1 MKHSK
6 KLASLLLA
14 LVMALSLAVTAF
26 ADESTTY
33 SITIN
38 NSTAG
43 HTYEAYQIFTGD
55 LATNEAGNK
64 VLSNIVWGSGVSEA
78 GQTALGDAA
87 AKTETLKTEAD
98 AKAFAKAVAPYLTT
112 AAGSAN
118 TVTDGKYVISG
129 LAAGYY
135 LVKDQDGSLIGDND
149 SYTEYIIQVV
159 GNVTATPKSDV
170 PEVQKKVKDIND
182 STDTTKTDWQ
192 DSADYDIGDSIPFQ
206 LKATLADNV
215 SSYTT
220 YKVVFHDTLS
230 KGLTYNKDAKVY
242 IDGTETNG
250 FTVTATVNADGTT
263 TLTVSCDDV
272 KALGAGNSS
281 VITVEYTV
289 KLNEN
294 AVLGSAGNPNEVY
307 LEYSN
312 NPNKSENGNNE
323 TGETP
328 KDVVIVFTYKT
339 IINKVDSENAPLT
352 GAAFKLEKLIKGK
365 DGAAGTW
372 TTVKEFTVDE
382 TTTSFTFSGLD
393 DGQYKLTET
402 KTPAGYNTID
412 PIYFVIE
419 ATHDVTADAPTLKT
433 LNAYLTDAN
442 GNKRIGITF
451 AELPDSLGMHLSMS
465 VRTAVNYARLVWSS
479 MGMLVSGQ
487 VGVDQLAGPVGM
499 AEVMADTA
507 KYSMISF
514 FQLVAFISIN
524 LGVMNLLPLPALD
537 GGRLVFLIIEG
548 IRRKPVPPRYEG
560 YVHAAGLMLLLML
573 MVYVTG
579 QDVLRIFMRSN

>member
-1 MKHSK
+1 MKHIK
-6 KLASLLLA
+6 KLASLLLV
-14 LVMALSLAVTAF
+14 LVMVFALATTAF
-26 ADESTTY
+26 AEETAY

-38 NSTAG
+38 NSAKD

-55 LATNEAGNK
+55 LSGTT
-64 VLSNIVWGSGVSEA
+64 LSNIVWGSGVSEA

-87 AKTETLKTEAD
+87 AKAETLKTEAD

-118 TVTDGKYVISG
+118 TVTDGKYIISG

-135 LVKDQDGSLIGDND
+135 LVKDQDGSLTGDAD
-149 SYTEYIIQVV
+149 AYTEYIIRVV
-159 GNVTATPKSDV
+159 SDTTATPKSSV
-170 PEVQKKVKDIND
+170 PTVEKKVKDTND
-182 STDTTKTDWQ
+182 STGVTSDWQ

-206 LKATLADNV
+206 LKATLANNV

-230 KGLTYNKDAKVY
+230 KGLTYNNDAKVY
-242 IDGTETNG
+242 IGGTETNG

-281 VITVEYTV
+281 VITVEYTA

-339 IINKVDSENAPLT
+339 IINKVDSENKPLT

-365 DGAAGTW
+365 DGAADTW

-419 ATHDVTADAPTLKT
+419 ATHDETADAPTLKT

-442 GNKRIGITF
+442 GNKQTEMKDGESVNIDLGTVDLTAGSITTTVVNKSGS
-451 AELPDSLGMHLSMS
+451 ELPSTGGIGTTIFYVLGGVLVLAAVVLLVTKKRMS
-465 VRTAVNYARLVWSS
+465 
-479 MGMLVSGQ
+479 G
-487 VGVDQLAGPVGM
+487 
-499 AEVMADTA
+499 AE
-507 KYSMISF
+507 K
-514 FQLVAFISIN
+514 
-524 LGVMNLLPLPALD
+524 
-537 GGRLVFLIIEG
+537 
-548 IRRKPVPPRYEG
+548 
-560 YVHAAGLMLLLML
+560 
-573 MVYVTG
+573 
-579 QDVLRIFMRSN
+579 

>member
-1 MKHSK
+1 MKHIK
-6 KLASLLLA
+6 KLASLLLV
-14 LVMALSLAVTAF
+14 LVMVFALATTAF
-26 ADESTTY
+26 AEETAY

-38 NSTAG
+38 NSAKD

-55 LATNEAGNK
+55 LSGTT
-64 VLSNIVWGSGVSEA
+64 LSNIVWGSGVSEA

-87 AKTETLKTEAD
+87 AKAETLKTEAD

-135 LVKDQDGSLIGDND
+135 LVKDQDGSLTGDAD
-149 SYTEYIIQVV
+149 AYTEYIIKVV
-159 GNVTATPKSDV
+159 SDTTATPKSSV
-170 PEVQKKVKDIND
+170 PTVEKKVKDTND
-182 STDTTKTDWQ
+182 STGVTSDWQ

-206 LKATLADNV
+206 LKATLANNV

-230 KGLTYNKDAKVY
+230 KGLTYNNDAKVY
-242 IDGTETNG
+242 IGGTETNG

-281 VITVEYTV
+281 VITVEYTA

-294 AVLGSAGNPNEVY
+294 AVLGSAGNPNKVY

-312 NPNKSENGNNE
+312 NPNKSESGENHE
-323 TGETP
+323 TGKTP
-328 KDVVIVFTYKT
+328 EDTVIVFTYQT
-339 IINKVDSENAPLT
+339 IINKVDSENKPLT

-365 DGAAGTW
+365 DGAADTW

-433 LNAYLTDAN
+433 LNAYLTDTN
-442 GNKRIGITF
+442 GNKQTEMKDGESVNIDLGTVDLTAGSITTTVVNKSGAQLPETGGIGTTIF
-451 AELPDSLGMHLSMS
+451 YVLGSILVVAAVVLLVTKKRMS
-465 VRTAVNYARLVWSS
+465 AS
-479 MGMLVSGQ
+479 
-487 VGVDQLAGPVGM
+487 D
-499 AEVMADTA
+499 
-507 KYSMISF
+507 K
-514 FQLVAFISIN
+514 
-524 LGVMNLLPLPALD
+524 
-537 GGRLVFLIIEG
+537 
-548 IRRKPVPPRYEG
+548 
-560 YVHAAGLMLLLML
+560 
-573 MVYVTG
+573 
-579 QDVLRIFMRSN
+579 

>member
-1 MKHSK
+1 MKHIK
-6 KLASLLLA
+6 KLASLLLV
-14 LVMALSLAVTAF
+14 LVMVFALATTAF
-26 ADESTTY
+26 AEETTY

-38 NSTAG
+38 NSAKD

-55 LATNEAGNK
+55 LSGTT
-64 VLSNIVWGSGVSEA
+64 LSNIVWGSGVSEA

-87 AKTETLKTEAD
+87 AKAETLKTEAD

-135 LVKDQDGSLIGDND
+135 LVKDQDGSLTGDND

-170 PEVQKKVKDIND
+170 PKVQKKVKDIND

-206 LKATLADNV
+206 LKATLANNV

-230 KGLTYNKDAKVY
+230 KGLTYNNDAKVY
-242 IDGTETNG
+242 IGGTETNG

-281 VITVEYTV
+281 VITVEYTA

-294 AVLGSAGNPNEVY
+294 AVLGSAGNPNKVY

-312 NPNKSENGNNE
+312 NPNKSESGENHE
-323 TGETP
+323 TGKTP
-328 KDVVIVFTYKT
+328 EDTVIVFTYQT
-339 IINKVDSENAPLT
+339 IINKVDSENKPLT

-365 DGAAGTW
+365 DGAADTW

-442 GNKRIGITF
+442 GNKQTEMKDGESVNIDLGTVDLTAGSITTTVVNKSGS
-451 AELPDSLGMHLSMS
+451 ELPSTGGIGTTIFYVLGSVLLVGAAVLLITKKRMS
-465 VRTAVNYARLVWSS
+465 
-479 MGMLVSGQ
+479 
-487 VGVDQLAGPVGM
+487 
-499 AEVMADTA
+499 AE
-507 KYSMISF
+507 K
-514 FQLVAFISIN
+514 
-524 LGVMNLLPLPALD
+524 
-537 GGRLVFLIIEG
+537 
-548 IRRKPVPPRYEG
+548 
-560 YVHAAGLMLLLML
+560 
-573 MVYVTG
+573 
-579 QDVLRIFMRSN
+579 

>member
-87 AKTETLKTEAD
+87 AKAETLKTEAD

-135 LVKDQDGSLIGDND
+135 LVKDQDGSLTGDND

-230 KGLTYNKDAKVY
+230 KGLTYNNDAKVY

-281 VITVEYTV
+281 VITVEYTA

-312 NPNKSENGNNE
+312 NPNKSEEGNNE

-339 IINKVDSENAPLT
+339 IINKVDSENKPLT

-365 DGAAGTW
+365 DGAADTW

-419 ATHDVTADAPTLKT
+419 ATHDETADAPTLKT

-442 GNKRIGITF
+442 GNKQTEMKDGESVNIDLGTVDLTAGSITTTVVNKSGS
-451 AELPDSLGMHLSMS
+451 ELPSTGGIGTTIFYVLGGVLVLAAVVLLVTKKRMS
-465 VRTAVNYARLVWSS
+465 
-479 MGMLVSGQ
+479 G
-487 VGVDQLAGPVGM
+487 
-499 AEVMADTA
+499 AE
-507 KYSMISF
+507 K
-514 FQLVAFISIN
+514 
-524 LGVMNLLPLPALD
+524 
-537 GGRLVFLIIEG
+537 
-548 IRRKPVPPRYEG
+548 
-560 YVHAAGLMLLLML
+560 
-573 MVYVTG
+573 
-579 QDVLRIFMRSN
+579 

>member
-1 MKHSK
+1 MKHIK

-14 LVMALSLAVTAF
+14 LVMVLSLAVTAF
-26 ADESTTY
+26 ADEPTTY

-87 AKTETLKTEAD
+87 AKAETLKTEAD

-230 KGLTYNKDAKVY
+230 KGLTYNNDAKVY

-272 KALGAGNSS
+272 KALNAVNSS
-281 VITVEYTV
+281 AITVEYTA

-312 NPNKSENGNNE
+312 NPNKSEEGNNE

-365 DGAAGTW
+365 DGAADTW

-402 KTPAGYNTID
+402 KTPVGYNTID

-419 ATHDVTADAPTLKT
+419 ATHDETADAPTLKT

-442 GNKRIGITF
+442 GNKQTEMKDGESVNIDLGTVDLTAGSITTTVVNQSGSKLPSTGGIGTTIFYVLGGVLVLAAVVLLVTKKRMSG
-451 AELPDSLGMHLSMS
+451 AE
-465 VRTAVNYARLVWSS
+465 
-479 MGMLVSGQ
+479 
-487 VGVDQLAGPVGM
+487 
-499 AEVMADTA
+499 
-507 KYSMISF
+507 K
-514 FQLVAFISIN
+514 
-524 LGVMNLLPLPALD
+524 
-537 GGRLVFLIIEG
+537 
-548 IRRKPVPPRYEG
+548 
-560 YVHAAGLMLLLML
+560 
-573 MVYVTG
+573 
-579 QDVLRIFMRSN
+579 

>member
-1 MKHSK
+1 MKHIK

-14 LVMALSLAVTAF
+14 LVMVFALATTAF
-26 ADESTTY
+26 ADETTTY

-38 NSTAG
+38 NSAEG

-55 LATNEAGNK
+55 LVEKDGTK
-64 VLSNIVWGSGVSEA
+64 ILSNIVWGSGISEA
-78 GQTALGDAA
+78 GQTALQNKYDTAETKSAAGVAAALTNDNAVQFAKDAA
-87 AKTETLKTEAD
+87 G
-98 AKAFAKAVAPYLTT
+98 YLTT
-112 AAGSAN
+112 TKVDSTYSETN
-118 TVTDGKYVISG
+118 KNYTISG

-135 LVKDQDGSLIGDND
+135 LVKDKDGSLTGDSD

-206 LKATLADNV
+206 LKATLANNV

-230 KGLTYNKDAKVY
+230 KGLTYNNDAKVY

-263 TLTVSCDDV
+263 LTVSCDDV
-272 KALGAGNSS
+272 KALDAGNSS
-281 VITVEYTV
+281 VITVEYTA

-312 NPNKSENGNNE
+312 NPNKSEKGNNE

-339 IINKVDSENAPLT
+339 IINKVDSETKPLT

-365 DGAAGTW
+365 DGAADTW

-402 KTPAGYNTID
+402 KTPVGYNTID

-419 ATHDVTADAPTLKT
+419 AAHDETADAPTLDT

-442 GNKRIGITF
+442 GNKQTEMKDGESVNIDLGTVDLTAGSITTTVVNKSGS
-451 AELPDSLGMHLSMS
+451 ELPSTGGIGTTIFYVLGGVLVLAAVVLLVTKKRMS
-465 VRTAVNYARLVWSS
+465 
-479 MGMLVSGQ
+479 G
-487 VGVDQLAGPVGM
+487 
-499 AEVMADTA
+499 AE
-507 KYSMISF
+507 K
-514 FQLVAFISIN
+514 
-524 LGVMNLLPLPALD
+524 
-537 GGRLVFLIIEG
+537 
-548 IRRKPVPPRYEG
+548 
-560 YVHAAGLMLLLML
+560 
-573 MVYVTG
+573 
-579 QDVLRIFMRSN
+579 

>member
-1 MKHSK
+1 MKHIK
-6 KLASLLLA
+6 KLASLLLV
-14 LVMALSLAVTAF
+14 LVMVFALATTAF
-26 ADESTTY
+26 AEETTY

-55 LATNEAGNK
+55 LVEKDGTK
-64 VLSNIVWGSGVSEA
+64 ILSNIVWGSGISEA

-87 AKTETLKTEAD
+87 AKAETLKTEAD

-135 LVKDQDGSLIGDND
+135 LVKDQDGSLTGDND

-230 KGLTYNKDAKVY
+230 KGLTYNNDAKVY

-250 FTVTATVNADGTT
+250 FTVTATVNADGIT

-272 KALGAGNSS
+272 KALDAGNSS
-281 VITVEYTV
+281 VITVEYTA

-312 NPNKSENGNNE
+312 NPNKSEAGSNE

-339 IINKVDSENAPLT
+339 IINKVDSENKPLT

-365 DGAAGTW
+365 DGAADTW

-419 ATHDVTADAPTLKT
+419 ATHDETADAPTLKT
-433 LNAYLTDAN
+433 LTAYLTDAN
-442 GNKRIGITF
+442 GNKQTEMKDGESVNIDLGTVDLTAGSITTTVVNKSGS
-451 AELPDSLGMHLSMS
+451 ELPSTGGIGTTIFYVLGGVLVLAAVVLLVTKKRMS
-465 VRTAVNYARLVWSS
+465 
-479 MGMLVSGQ
+479 G
-487 VGVDQLAGPVGM
+487 
-499 AEVMADTA
+499 AE
-507 KYSMISF
+507 K
-514 FQLVAFISIN
+514 
-524 LGVMNLLPLPALD
+524 
-537 GGRLVFLIIEG
+537 
-548 IRRKPVPPRYEG
+548 
-560 YVHAAGLMLLLML
+560 
-573 MVYVTG
+573 
-579 QDVLRIFMRSN
+579 

>member
-1 MKHSK
+1 MKHIK
-6 KLASLLLA
+6 KLASLLLV
-14 LVMALSLAVTAF
+14 LVMVLSLAVTAF
-26 ADESTTY
+26 ADEPTTY
-33 SITIN
+33 SITIH

-87 AKTETLKTEAD
+87 AKAETLKTEAD

-135 LVKDQDGSLIGDND
+135 LVKDQDGSLTGDND

-230 KGLTYNKDAKVY
+230 KGLTYNNDAKVY

-281 VITVEYTV
+281 AITVEYTA

-294 AVLGSAGNPNEVY
+294 AVLGSAGNPNKVY

-312 NPNKSENGNNE
+312 NPNKSEQGNNE

-339 IINKVDSENAPLT
+339 IINKVDSENTPLT

-365 DGAAGTW
+365 DGAADTW
-372 TTVKEFTVDE
+372 TTVKEVTVDE
-382 TTTSFTFSGLD
+382 TTTSFTFSRLD

-442 GNKRIGITF
+442 GNKQTEMKDGESVNIDLGTVDLTAGSITTTVVNKSGAQLPETGGIGTTIFYVLGGVLVLAAVVLLVTKKRMSG
-451 AELPDSLGMHLSMS
+451 AE
-465 VRTAVNYARLVWSS
+465 
-479 MGMLVSGQ
+479 
-487 VGVDQLAGPVGM
+487 
-499 AEVMADTA
+499 
-507 KYSMISF
+507 K
-514 FQLVAFISIN
+514 
-524 LGVMNLLPLPALD
+524 
-537 GGRLVFLIIEG
+537 
-548 IRRKPVPPRYEG
+548 
-560 YVHAAGLMLLLML
+560 
-573 MVYVTG
+573 
-579 QDVLRIFMRSN
+579 

>member
-1 MKHSK
+1 MKHIK

-14 LVMALSLAVTAF
+14 LVMVLSLAVTAF
-26 ADESTTY
+26 ADEPTTY

-87 AKTETLKTEAD
+87 AKAETLKTEAD

-135 LVKDQDGSLIGDND
+135 LVKDQDGSLTGDND

-170 PEVQKKVKDIND
+170 PEVEKKVKDTND
-182 STDTTKTDWQ
+182 STGVTSDWQ

-206 LKATLADNV
+206 LKATLANNV

-230 KGLTYNKDAKVY
+230 KGLTYNNDAKVY

-281 VITVEYTV
+281 VITVEYTA

-312 NPNKSENGNNE
+312 NPNKSEEGNNE
-323 TGETP
+323 TGVTP

-339 IINKVDSENAPLT
+339 IINKVDSENKPLT

-365 DGAAGTW
+365 DGAADTW

-442 GNKRIGITF
+442 GNKQTEMKDGESVNIDLGTVDLTAGSITTTVVNKSGS
-451 AELPDSLGMHLSMS
+451 ELPSTGGIGTTIFYVLGGVLVLAAVVLLVTKKRMS
-465 VRTAVNYARLVWSS
+465 
-479 MGMLVSGQ
+479 G
-487 VGVDQLAGPVGM
+487 
-499 AEVMADTA
+499 AE
-507 KYSMISF
+507 K
-514 FQLVAFISIN
+514 
-524 LGVMNLLPLPALD
+524 
-537 GGRLVFLIIEG
+537 
-548 IRRKPVPPRYEG
+548 
-560 YVHAAGLMLLLML
+560 
-573 MVYVTG
+573 
-579 QDVLRIFMRSN
+579 

>member
-1 MKHSK
+1 MKHIK
-6 KLASLLLA
+6 KLASLLLV
-14 LVMALSLAVTAF
+14 LVMVFALATTAF
-26 ADESTTY
+26 AEETTY

-38 NSTAG
+38 NSAKD

-55 LATNEAGNK
+55 LSGTT
-64 VLSNIVWGSGVSEA
+64 LSNIVWGSGVSEA

-87 AKTETLKTEAD
+87 AKAETLKTEAD

-135 LVKDQDGSLIGDND
+135 LVKDQDGSLTGDAD
-149 SYTEYIIQVV
+149 AYTEYIIKVV
-159 GNVTATPKSDV
+159 SDTTATPKSSV
-170 PEVQKKVKDIND
+170 PTVEKKVKDTND
-182 STDTTKTDWQ
+182 STGVTSDWQ

-206 LKATLADNV
+206 LKATLANNV

-230 KGLTYNKDAKVY
+230 KGLTYNNDAKVY

-281 VITVEYTV
+281 VITVEYTA

-339 IINKVDSENAPLT
+339 IINKVDSENTPLT

-365 DGAAGTW
+365 DGAADTW

-419 ATHDVTADAPTLKT
+419 ATHDETADAPTLKT

-442 GNKRIGITF
+442 GNKQTEMKDGESVNIDLGTVDLTAGSITTTVVNKSGS
-451 AELPDSLGMHLSMS
+451 ELPSTGGIGTTIFYVLGGVLVLAAVVLLVTKKRMS
-465 VRTAVNYARLVWSS
+465 
-479 MGMLVSGQ
+479 G
-487 VGVDQLAGPVGM
+487 
-499 AEVMADTA
+499 AE
-507 KYSMISF
+507 K
-514 FQLVAFISIN
+514 
-524 LGVMNLLPLPALD
+524 
-537 GGRLVFLIIEG
+537 
-548 IRRKPVPPRYEG
+548 
-560 YVHAAGLMLLLML
+560 
-573 MVYVTG
+573 
-579 QDVLRIFMRSN
+579 

>member
-1 MKHSK
+1 MKHIK
-6 KLASLLLA
+6 KLASLLLV
-14 LVMALSLAVTAF
+14 LVMVFALATTAF
-26 ADESTTY
+26 AEETAY

-38 NSTAG
+38 NSAKD

-55 LATNEAGNK
+55 LSGTT
-64 VLSNIVWGSGVSEA
+64 LSNIVWGSGVSEA

-87 AKTETLKTEAD
+87 AKAETLKTEAD

-135 LVKDQDGSLIGDND
+135 LVKDQDGSLTGDND

-206 LKATLADNV
+206 LKATLANNV

-230 KGLTYNKDAKVY
+230 KGLTYNNDAKVY

-281 VITVEYTV
+281 VITVEYTA

-294 AVLGSAGNPNEVY
+294 AVLGSAGNPNKVY

-312 NPNKSENGNNE
+312 NPNKSESGENHE
-323 TGETP
+323 TGKTP
-328 KDVVIVFTYKT
+328 EDTVIVFTYQT
-339 IINKVDSENAPLT
+339 IINKVDSENKPLT

-365 DGAAGTW
+365 DGAADTW

-419 ATHDVTADAPTLKT
+419 ATHDETADAPTLKT

-442 GNKRIGITF
+442 GNKQTEMKDGESVNIDLGTVDLTAGSITTTVVNKSGS
-451 AELPDSLGMHLSMS
+451 ELPSTGGIGTTIFYVLGGVLVLAAVVLLVTKKRMS
-465 VRTAVNYARLVWSS
+465 
-479 MGMLVSGQ
+479 G
-487 VGVDQLAGPVGM
+487 
-499 AEVMADTA
+499 AE
-507 KYSMISF
+507 K
-514 FQLVAFISIN
+514 
-524 LGVMNLLPLPALD
+524 
-537 GGRLVFLIIEG
+537 
-548 IRRKPVPPRYEG
+548 
-560 YVHAAGLMLLLML
+560 
-573 MVYVTG
+573 
-579 QDVLRIFMRSN
+579 

>member
-1 MKHSK
+1 MKHIK
-6 KLASLLLA
+6 KLASLLLV
-14 LVMALSLAVTAF
+14 LVMVFALATTAF
-26 ADESTTY
+26 AEETAY

-38 NSTAG
+38 NSAKD

-55 LATNEAGNK
+55 LSGTT
-64 VLSNIVWGSGVSEA
+64 LSNIVWGSGVSEA

-87 AKTETLKTEAD
+87 AKAETLKTEAD

-135 LVKDQDGSLIGDND
+135 LVKDQDGSLTGDAD
-149 SYTEYIIQVV
+149 AYTEYIIRVV
-159 GNVTATPKSDV
+159 SDTTATPKSSV
-170 PEVQKKVKDIND
+170 PTVEKKVKDTND
-182 STDTTKTDWQ
+182 STGVTSDWQ

-206 LKATLADNV
+206 LKATLANNV

-230 KGLTYNKDAKVY
+230 KGLTYNNDAKVY
-242 IDGTETNG
+242 IGGTETNG

-442 GNKRIGITF
+442 GNKQTEMKDGESVNIDLGTVDLTAGSITTTVVNKSGAQLPETGGIGTTIF
-451 AELPDSLGMHLSMS
+451 YVLGGVL
-465 VRTAVNYARLVWSS
+465 VLAAVVLLVTKKR
-479 MGMLVSGQ
+479 MGN
-487 VGVDQLAGPVGM
+487 
-499 AEVMADTA
+499 T
-507 KYSMISF
+507 
-514 FQLVAFISIN
+514 
-524 LGVMNLLPLPALD
+524 
-537 GGRLVFLIIEG
+537 
-548 IRRKPVPPRYEG
+548 
-560 YVHAAGLMLLLML
+560 
-573 MVYVTG
+573 
-579 QDVLRIFMRSN
+579 

>member
-1 MKHSK
+1 MKHIK

-14 LVMALSLAVTAF
+14 LVMVLSLAVTAF
-26 ADESTTY
+26 ADEPTTY

-87 AKTETLKTEAD
+87 AKAETLKTEAD

-135 LVKDQDGSLIGDND
+135 LVKDQDGSLTGDND

-230 KGLTYNKDAKVY
+230 KGLTYNNDAKVY

-250 FTVTATVNADGTT
+250 FTVTATVNDDGIT

-281 VITVEYTV
+281 VITVEYTA

-372 TTVKEFTVDE
+372 TTAKEFTVDE

-419 ATHDVTADAPTLKT
+419 ATHDATADTPALTVLK
-433 LNAYLTDAN
+433 AYLTDEN
-442 GNKRIGITF
+442 GNKKTEVKDGETVNIDLGTVDLTAGSITTTVVNKSGS
-451 AELPDSLGMHLSMS
+451 ELPSTGGIGTTIFYVLGSILVIGAAVLLVTKKRMS
-465 VRTAVNYARLVWSS
+465 TK
-479 MGMLVSGQ
+479 G
-487 VGVDQLAGPVGM
+487 
-499 AEVMADTA
+499 
-507 KYSMISF
+507 
-514 FQLVAFISIN
+514 
-524 LGVMNLLPLPALD
+524 
-537 GGRLVFLIIEG
+537 
-548 IRRKPVPPRYEG
+548 
-560 YVHAAGLMLLLML
+560 
-573 MVYVTG
+573 
-579 QDVLRIFMRSN
+579 

>member
-1 MKHSK
+1 MKHIK
-6 KLASLLLA
+6 KLASLLLV
-14 LVMALSLAVTAF
+14 LVMVFALATTAF
-26 ADESTTY
+26 AEETTY

-64 VLSNIVWGSGVSEA
+64 VLSNIAWGSGVSEA

-87 AKTETLKTEAD
+87 AKAETLKTEAD

-135 LVKDQDGSLIGDND
+135 LVKDQDGSLTGDND

-230 KGLTYNKDAKVY
+230 KGLTYNNDAKVY

-281 VITVEYTV
+281 VITVEYTA

-294 AVLGSAGNPNEVY
+294 AVLGSAGNPNKVY

-312 NPNKSENGNNE
+312 NPNKSESGENHE
-323 TGETP
+323 TGKTP
-328 KDVVIVFTYKT
+328 EDTVIVFTYQT
-339 IINKVDSENAPLT
+339 IINKVDSENKPLT

-365 DGAAGTW
+365 DGAADTW

-402 KTPAGYNTID
+402 KTPVGYNTID

-419 ATHDVTADAPTLKT
+419 ATHDETADAPTLKT

-442 GNKRIGITF
+442 GNKQTEMKDGESVNIDLGTVDLTAGSITTTVVNKSGS
-451 AELPDSLGMHLSMS
+451 ELPSTGGIGTTIFYVLGGVLVLAAVVLLVTKKRMS
-465 VRTAVNYARLVWSS
+465 
-479 MGMLVSGQ
+479 G
-487 VGVDQLAGPVGM
+487 
-499 AEVMADTA
+499 AE
-507 KYSMISF
+507 K
-514 FQLVAFISIN
+514 
-524 LGVMNLLPLPALD
+524 
-537 GGRLVFLIIEG
+537 
-548 IRRKPVPPRYEG
+548 
-560 YVHAAGLMLLLML
+560 
-573 MVYVTG
+573 
-579 QDVLRIFMRSN
+579 

>member
-1 MKHSK
+1 MKHIK
-6 KLASLLLA
+6 KLASLLLV
-14 LVMALSLAVTAF
+14 LVMVFALATTAF
-26 ADESTTY
+26 AEETAY

-38 NSTAG
+38 NSAKD

-55 LATNEAGNK
+55 LSGTT
-64 VLSNIVWGSGVSEA
+64 LSNIVWGSGVSEA

-87 AKTETLKTEAD
+87 AKAETLKTEAD

-135 LVKDQDGSLIGDND
+135 LVKDQDGSLTGDAD
-149 SYTEYIIQVV
+149 AYTEYIIKVV
-159 GNVTATPKSDV
+159 SDTTATPKSSV
-170 PEVQKKVKDIND
+170 PTVEKKVKDTND
-182 STDTTKTDWQ
+182 STGVTSDWQ

-206 LKATLADNV
+206 LKATLANNV

-230 KGLTYNKDAKVY
+230 KGLTYNNDAKVY
-242 IDGTETNG
+242 IGGTETNG

-328 KDVVIVFTYKT
+328 KDVVIVFTYKA

-442 GNKRIGITF
+442 GNKQTEMKDGESVNIDLGTVDLTAGSITTTVVNKSGAQLPETGGIGTTIF
-451 AELPDSLGMHLSMS
+451 YVLGGVL
-465 VRTAVNYARLVWSS
+465 VLAAVVLLVTKKR
-479 MGMLVSGQ
+479 MGN
-487 VGVDQLAGPVGM
+487 
-499 AEVMADTA
+499 T
-507 KYSMISF
+507 
-514 FQLVAFISIN
+514 
-524 LGVMNLLPLPALD
+524 
-537 GGRLVFLIIEG
+537 
-548 IRRKPVPPRYEG
+548 
-560 YVHAAGLMLLLML
+560 
-573 MVYVTG
+573 
-579 QDVLRIFMRSN
+579 

>member
-1 MKHSK
+1 MKHIK

-14 LVMALSLAVTAF
+14 LVMVFALATTAF
-26 ADESTTY
+26 AEETAY

-38 NSTAG
+38 NSAKD

-55 LATNEAGNK
+55 LSGTT
-64 VLSNIVWGSGVSEA
+64 LSNIVWGSGVSEA

-87 AKTETLKTEAD
+87 AKAETLKTEAD

-135 LVKDQDGSLIGDND
+135 LVKDQDGSLTGDAD
-149 SYTEYIIQVV
+149 AYTEYIIKVV
-159 GNVTATPKSDV
+159 SDTTATPKSSV
-170 PEVQKKVKDIND
+170 PTVEKKVKDTND
-182 STDTTKTDWQ
+182 STGVTSDWQ

-206 LKATLADNV
+206 LKATLANNV

-230 KGLTYNKDAKVY
+230 KGLTYNNDAKVY
-242 IDGTETNG
+242 IGGTETNG

-312 NPNKSENGNNE
+312 NPNKSEEGNNE

-339 IINKVDSENAPLT
+339 IINKVDSENKPLT

-365 DGAAGTW
+365 DGAADTW

-419 ATHDVTADAPTLKT
+419 ATHDETADAPTLKT

-442 GNKRIGITF
+442 GNKQTEMKDGESVNIDLGTVDLTAGSITTTVVNKSGAQLPETGGIGTTIF
-451 AELPDSLGMHLSMS
+451 YVLGGVL
-465 VRTAVNYARLVWSS
+465 VLAAVVLLVTKKR
-479 MGMLVSGQ
+479 MGN
-487 VGVDQLAGPVGM
+487 
-499 AEVMADTA
+499 T
-507 KYSMISF
+507 
-514 FQLVAFISIN
+514 
-524 LGVMNLLPLPALD
+524 
-537 GGRLVFLIIEG
+537 
-548 IRRKPVPPRYEG
+548 
-560 YVHAAGLMLLLML
+560 
-573 MVYVTG
+573 
-579 QDVLRIFMRSN
+579 

>member
-1 MKHSK
+1 MKHIK
-6 KLASLLLA
+6 KLASLLLV
-14 LVMALSLAVTAF
+14 LVMVFALATTAF
-26 ADESTTY
+26 AEETTY

-38 NSTAG
+38 NSAKD

-55 LATNEAGNK
+55 LSGTT
-64 VLSNIVWGSGVSEA
+64 LSNIVWGSGVSEA

-87 AKTETLKTEAD
+87 AKAETLKTEAD

-135 LVKDQDGSLIGDND
+135 LVKDQDGSLTGDND

-230 KGLTYNKDAKVY
+230 KGLTYNNDAKVY

-281 VITVEYTV
+281 VITVEYTA

-312 NPNKSENGNNE
+312 NPNKSEEGNNE
-323 TGETP
+323 TGNTP
-328 KDVVIVFTYKT
+328 KDVAIVFTYKT
-339 IINKVDSENAPLT
+339 IINKVDSENKPLT

-365 DGAAGTW
+365 DGAADTW

-419 ATHDVTADAPTLKT
+419 ATHDETADAPTLKT

-442 GNKRIGITF
+442 GNKQTEMKDGESVNIDLGTVDLTAGSITTTVVNKSGS
-451 AELPDSLGMHLSMS
+451 ELPSTGGIGTTIFYVLGGVLVLAAVVLLVTKKRMS
-465 VRTAVNYARLVWSS
+465 
-479 MGMLVSGQ
+479 G
-487 VGVDQLAGPVGM
+487 
-499 AEVMADTA
+499 AE
-507 KYSMISF
+507 K
-514 FQLVAFISIN
+514 
-524 LGVMNLLPLPALD
+524 
-537 GGRLVFLIIEG
+537 
-548 IRRKPVPPRYEG
+548 
-560 YVHAAGLMLLLML
+560 
-573 MVYVTG
+573 
-579 QDVLRIFMRSN
+579 

>member
-1 MKHSK
+1 MKHIK
-6 KLASLLLA
+6 KLASLLLV
-14 LVMALSLAVTAF
+14 LVMVFALATTAF
-26 ADESTTY
+26 AEETTY

-38 NSTAG
+38 NSAKD

-55 LATNEAGNK
+55 LSGTT
-64 VLSNIVWGSGVSEA
+64 LSNIVWGSGVSEA

-87 AKTETLKTEAD
+87 AKAETLKTEAD

-135 LVKDQDGSLIGDND
+135 LVKDQDGSLTGDND

-206 LKATLADNV
+206 LKDTLANNV

-230 KGLTYNKDAKVY
+230 KGLTYNNDAKVY
-242 IDGTETNG
+242 IGDTETNG

-272 KALGAGNSS
+272 KALNAVNSS
-281 VITVEYTV
+281 AITVEYTA

-312 NPNKSENGNNE
+312 NPNKSEKGNNE

-339 IINKVDSENAPLT
+339 IINKVDSENKPLT

-365 DGAAGTW
+365 DGAADTW

-419 ATHDVTADAPTLKT
+419 ATHDETADAPALKT
-433 LNAYLTDAN
+433 LNAYLTDVN
-442 GNKRIGITF
+442 GNKQTEMKEGESVNIDLGTVDLTAGSITTTVVNKSGSKLPSTGGIGTTIFYVLGGVLVLAAVVLLVTKKRMSG
-451 AELPDSLGMHLSMS
+451 AE
-465 VRTAVNYARLVWSS
+465 
-479 MGMLVSGQ
+479 
-487 VGVDQLAGPVGM
+487 
-499 AEVMADTA
+499 
-507 KYSMISF
+507 K
-514 FQLVAFISIN
+514 
-524 LGVMNLLPLPALD
+524 
-537 GGRLVFLIIEG
+537 
-548 IRRKPVPPRYEG
+548 
-560 YVHAAGLMLLLML
+560 
-573 MVYVTG
+573 
-579 QDVLRIFMRSN
+579 

>member
-1 MKHSK
+1 MKHIK
-6 KLASLLLA
+6 KLASLLLV
-14 LVMALSLAVTAF
+14 LVMVFALATTAF
-26 ADESTTY
+26 AEETTY

-38 NSTAG
+38 NSAKD

-55 LATNEAGNK
+55 LSGTT
-64 VLSNIVWGSGVSEA
+64 LSNIVWGSGVSEA

-87 AKTETLKTEAD
+87 AKAETLKTEAD

-135 LVKDQDGSLIGDND
+135 LVKDQDGSLTGDND

-230 KGLTYNKDAKVY
+230 KGLTYNNDAKVY

-281 VITVEYTV
+281 VITVEYTA

-294 AVLGSAGNPNEVY
+294 AVLGSAGNPNKVY

-312 NPNKSENGNNE
+312 NPNKSESGENHE
-323 TGETP
+323 TGKTP
-328 KDVVIVFTYKT
+328 EDTVIVFTYQT
-339 IINKVDSENAPLT
+339 IINKVDSENKPLT

-365 DGAAGTW
+365 DGAADTW
-372 TTVKEFTVDE
+372 TTVKEFIVDE

-402 KTPAGYNTID
+402 KTPVGYNTID

-419 ATHDVTADAPTLKT
+419 ATHDETADAPTLKT

-442 GNKRIGITF
+442 GNKQTEMKDGESVNIDLGTVDLTAGSITTTVVNKSGS
-451 AELPDSLGMHLSMS
+451 ELPSTGGIGTTIFYVLGGVLVLAAVVLLVTNKRMS
-465 VRTAVNYARLVWSS
+465 
-479 MGMLVSGQ
+479 G
-487 VGVDQLAGPVGM
+487 
-499 AEVMADTA
+499 AE
-507 KYSMISF
+507 K
-514 FQLVAFISIN
+514 
-524 LGVMNLLPLPALD
+524 
-537 GGRLVFLIIEG
+537 
-548 IRRKPVPPRYEG
+548 
-560 YVHAAGLMLLLML
+560 
-573 MVYVTG
+573 
-579 QDVLRIFMRSN
+579 

>member
-87 AKTETLKTEAD
+87 AKAETLKTEAD

-206 LKATLADNV
+206 LKATLANNV

-281 VITVEYTV
+281 VITVEYTA

-312 NPNKSENGNNE
+312 NPNKSEEGNNE

-339 IINKVDSENAPLT
+339 IINKVDSENKPLT
-352 GAAFKLEKLIKGK
+352 GAAFKLEKLIKGE
-365 DGAAGTW
+365 DGAADAW
-372 TTVKEFTVDE
+372 TTIKEFAVDG

-402 KTPAGYNTID
+402 KTPVGYNTID

-419 ATHDVTADAPTLKT
+419 ATHGETADVPTLKT

-442 GNKRIGITF
+442 GNKQTEMKDGESVNIDLGTVDLTAGSITTTVVNKSGS
-451 AELPDSLGMHLSMS
+451 ELPSTGGIGTTIFYVLGGVLVLAAVVLLVTKKRMS
-465 VRTAVNYARLVWSS
+465 
-479 MGMLVSGQ
+479 G
-487 VGVDQLAGPVGM
+487 
-499 AEVMADTA
+499 AE
-507 KYSMISF
+507 K
-514 FQLVAFISIN
+514 
-524 LGVMNLLPLPALD
+524 
-537 GGRLVFLIIEG
+537 
-548 IRRKPVPPRYEG
+548 
-560 YVHAAGLMLLLML
+560 
-573 MVYVTG
+573 
-579 QDVLRIFMRSN
+579 

>member
-1 MKHSK
+1 MKHIK
-6 KLASLLLA
+6 KLASLVLA
-14 LVMALSLAVTAF
+14 LVMVFALATTAF
-26 ADESTTY
+26 ADETTTY

-38 NSTAG
+38 NSAEG

-55 LATNEAGNK
+55 LVEKDGTK
-64 VLSNIVWGSGVSEA
+64 ILSNIVWGSGISEA

-87 AKTETLKTEAD
+87 AKAETLKTEDD

-112 AAGSAN
+112 AAGSTN

-135 LVKDQDGSLIGDND
+135 LVKDQDGSLTGDSD

-170 PEVQKKVKDIND
+170 PEVEKKVKDTNE
-182 STDTTKTDWQ
+182 TTGETTGWQ
-192 DSADYDIGDSIPFQ
+192 DSADYDIGDSIPSQ

-230 KGLTYNKDAKVY
+230 KGLTYNNDAKVY
-242 IDGTETNG
+242 IGGTETNG

-281 VITVEYTV
+281 VITVEYTA

-294 AVLGSAGNPNEVY
+294 AVLGSAGNPNKVY

-312 NPNKSENGNNE
+312 NPNKSESGENHE
-323 TGETP
+323 TGKTP
-328 KDVVIVFTYKT
+328 EDTVIVFTYQT
-339 IINKVDSENAPLT
+339 IINKVDSENKPLT

-365 DGAAGTW
+365 DGAADTW

-419 ATHDVTADAPTLKT
+419 ATHDATADTPALTVLK
-433 LNAYLTDAN
+433 AYLTDEN
-442 GNKRIGITF
+442 GNKKTEVKDGETVNIDLGTVDLTAGSITTTVVNKSGS
-451 AELPDSLGMHLSMS
+451 ELPSTGGIGTTIFYVLGGVLVLAAVVLLVTKKRMS
-465 VRTAVNYARLVWSS
+465 
-479 MGMLVSGQ
+479 G
-487 VGVDQLAGPVGM
+487 
-499 AEVMADTA
+499 AE
-507 KYSMISF
+507 K
-514 FQLVAFISIN
+514 
-524 LGVMNLLPLPALD
+524 
-537 GGRLVFLIIEG
+537 
-548 IRRKPVPPRYEG
+548 
-560 YVHAAGLMLLLML
+560 
-573 MVYVTG
+573 
-579 QDVLRIFMRSN
+579 

>member
-1 MKHSK
+1 MKHIK

-14 LVMALSLAVTAF
+14 LVMVLSLAVTAF
-26 ADESTTY
+26 ADEPTTY

-87 AKTETLKTEAD
+87 AKAETLKTEAD

-135 LVKDQDGSLIGDND
+135 LVKDQDGSLTGDND

-230 KGLTYNKDAKVY
+230 KGLTYNNDAKVY

-281 VITVEYTV
+281 VITVEYTA

-312 NPNKSENGNNE
+312 NPNKSEEGNNE

-339 IINKVDSENAPLT
+339 IINKVDSENTPLT

-365 DGAAGTW
+365 DGAADTW

-419 ATHDVTADAPTLKT
+419 ATHDETADAPTLKT

-442 GNKRIGITF
+442 GNKQTEMKDGESVNIDLGTVDLTAGSITTTVVNKSGS
-451 AELPDSLGMHLSMS
+451 ELPSTGGIGTTIFYVLGGVLVLAAVVLLVTKKRMS
-465 VRTAVNYARLVWSS
+465 
-479 MGMLVSGQ
+479 G
-487 VGVDQLAGPVGM
+487 
-499 AEVMADTA
+499 AE
-507 KYSMISF
+507 K
-514 FQLVAFISIN
+514 
-524 LGVMNLLPLPALD
+524 
-537 GGRLVFLIIEG
+537 
-548 IRRKPVPPRYEG
+548 
-560 YVHAAGLMLLLML
+560 
-573 MVYVTG
+573 
-579 QDVLRIFMRSN
+579 

>member
-1 MKHSK
+1 MKHIK
-6 KLASLLLA
+6 KLASLLLV

-26 ADESTTY
+26 ADELTTY

-55 LATNEAGNK
+55 LSGTT
-64 VLSNIVWGSGVSEA
+64 LSNIVWGSGVSEA

-87 AKTETLKTEAD
+87 AKAETLKTEAD

-112 AAGSAN
+112 AAGSAS

-135 LVKDQDGSLIGDND
+135 LVKDQDGSLTGDAD
-149 SYTEYIIQVV
+149 AYTEYIIKVV
-159 GNVTATPKSDV
+159 SDTTATPKSSV
-170 PEVQKKVKDIND
+170 PTVEKKVKDTND
-182 STDTTKTDWQ
+182 STGVTSDWQ
-192 DSADYDIGDSIPFQ
+192 DSADYDIGDSVPFQ

-230 KGLTYNKDAKVY
+230 KGLTYNNDAKVY

-281 VITVEYTV
+281 VITVEYTA

-339 IINKVDSENAPLT
+339 IINKVDSENKPLT

-365 DGAAGTW
+365 DGAADTW

-402 KTPAGYNTID
+402 KTPVGYNTID

-419 ATHDVTADAPTLKT
+419 ATHDETADAPTLKT

-442 GNKRIGITF
+442 GNKQTEMKDGESVNIDLGTVDLTAGSITTTVVNKSGSKLPSTGGIGTTIFYVLGGVLVLAAVVLLVTKKRMSG
-451 AELPDSLGMHLSMS
+451 AE
-465 VRTAVNYARLVWSS
+465 
-479 MGMLVSGQ
+479 
-487 VGVDQLAGPVGM
+487 
-499 AEVMADTA
+499 
-507 KYSMISF
+507 K
-514 FQLVAFISIN
+514 
-524 LGVMNLLPLPALD
+524 
-537 GGRLVFLIIEG
+537 
-548 IRRKPVPPRYEG
+548 
-560 YVHAAGLMLLLML
+560 
-573 MVYVTG
+573 
-579 QDVLRIFMRSN
+579 

>member
-1 MKHSK
+1 MKHIK
-6 KLASLLLA
+6 KLASLLLV
-14 LVMALSLAVTAF
+14 LVMVFALATTAF
-26 ADESTTY
+26 AEETTY

-38 NSTAG
+38 NSAKD
-43 HTYEAYQIFTGD
+43 HTYEAYQIFTGN
-55 LATNEAGNK
+55 LSGTT
-64 VLSNIVWGSGVSEA
+64 LSNIVWGSGVSEA

-87 AKTETLKTEAD
+87 AKAETLKTEAD

-135 LVKDQDGSLIGDND
+135 LVKDQDGSLTGDND

-230 KGLTYNKDAKVY
+230 KGLTYNNDAKVY

-281 VITVEYTV
+281 VITVEYTA

-294 AVLGSAGNPNEVY
+294 AVLGSAGNPNDVY

-312 NPNKSENGNNE
+312 NPNKSEKGNNE

-339 IINKVDSENAPLT
+339 IINKVDSENKPLT

-365 DGAAGTW
+365 DGAADTW

-402 KTPAGYNTID
+402 KTPVGYNTID

-419 ATHDVTADAPTLKT
+419 ATHDETADAPTLKT

-442 GNKRIGITF
+442 GNKQTEMKDGESVNIDLGTVDLTAGSITTTVVNKSGSKLPSTGGIGTTIFYVLGGVLVLAAVVLLVTKKRMSG
-451 AELPDSLGMHLSMS
+451 AE
-465 VRTAVNYARLVWSS
+465 
-479 MGMLVSGQ
+479 
-487 VGVDQLAGPVGM
+487 
-499 AEVMADTA
+499 
-507 KYSMISF
+507 K
-514 FQLVAFISIN
+514 
-524 LGVMNLLPLPALD
+524 
-537 GGRLVFLIIEG
+537 
-548 IRRKPVPPRYEG
+548 
-560 YVHAAGLMLLLML
+560 
-573 MVYVTG
+573 
-579 QDVLRIFMRSN
+579 

>member
-1 MKHSK
+1 MKHIK

-26 ADESTTY
+26 ADEPTTY

-87 AKTETLKTEAD
+87 AKAETLKTEAD

-135 LVKDQDGSLIGDND
+135 LVKDQDGSLTGDND

-220 YKVVFHDTLS
+220 YKVVFHDTLY
-230 KGLTYNKDAKVY
+230 KGLTYNNDAKVY

-250 FTVTATVNADGTT
+250 FTVTATVNADGIT

-281 VITVEYTV
+281 VITVEYTA

-294 AVLGSAGNPNEVY
+294 AVLGSAGNPNKVY

-312 NPNKSENGNNE
+312 NPNKSESGENHE
-323 TGETP
+323 TGKTP
-328 KDVVIVFTYKT
+328 EDTVIVFTYQT
-339 IINKVDSENAPLT
+339 IINKVDSENKPLT

-365 DGAAGTW
+365 DGAADTW

-419 ATHDVTADAPTLKT
+419 ATHDETADAPTLKT

-442 GNKRIGITF
+442 GNKQTEMKDGESVNIDLGTVDLTAGSITTTVVNKSGS
-451 AELPDSLGMHLSMS
+451 ELPSTGGIGTTIFYVLGGVLVLAAVVLLVTKKRMS
-465 VRTAVNYARLVWSS
+465 
-479 MGMLVSGQ
+479 G
-487 VGVDQLAGPVGM
+487 
-499 AEVMADTA
+499 AE
-507 KYSMISF
+507 K
-514 FQLVAFISIN
+514 
-524 LGVMNLLPLPALD
+524 
-537 GGRLVFLIIEG
+537 
-548 IRRKPVPPRYEG
+548 
-560 YVHAAGLMLLLML
+560 
-573 MVYVTG
+573 
-579 QDVLRIFMRSN
+579 

>member
-1 MKHSK
+1 MKHIK
-6 KLASLLLA
+6 KLASLLLV
-14 LVMALSLAVTAF
+14 LVMVFALATTAF
-26 ADESTTY
+26 AEETTY

-38 NSTAG
+38 KSAKD

-55 LATNEAGNK
+55 LSGTT
-64 VLSNIVWGSGVSEA
+64 LSNIVWGSGVSEA

-87 AKTETLKTEAD
+87 AKAETLKTEAD

-135 LVKDQDGSLIGDND
+135 LVKDQDGSLTGDAD
-149 SYTEYIIQVV
+149 AYTEYIIKVV
-159 GNVTATPKSDV
+159 SDTTATPKSSV
-170 PEVQKKVKDIND
+170 PTVEKKVKDTND
-182 STDTTKTDWQ
+182 STGVTSGWQ

-230 KGLTYNKDAKVY
+230 KGLTYNNDAKVY
-242 IDGTETNG
+242 IGGTETNG

-281 VITVEYTV
+281 VITVEYTA

-312 NPNKSENGNNE
+312 NPNKSEKGNNE

-339 IINKVDSENAPLT
+339 IINKVDSENKPLT

-365 DGAAGTW
+365 DGAADTW

-442 GNKRIGITF
+442 GNKQTEMKDGESVNIDLGTVDLTAGSITTTVVNKSGS
-451 AELPDSLGMHLSMS
+451 ELPSTGGIGTTIFYVLGGVLVLAAVVLLVTKKRMS
-465 VRTAVNYARLVWSS
+465 
-479 MGMLVSGQ
+479 G
-487 VGVDQLAGPVGM
+487 
-499 AEVMADTA
+499 AE
-507 KYSMISF
+507 K
-514 FQLVAFISIN
+514 
-524 LGVMNLLPLPALD
+524 
-537 GGRLVFLIIEG
+537 
-548 IRRKPVPPRYEG
+548 
-560 YVHAAGLMLLLML
+560 
-573 MVYVTG
+573 
-579 QDVLRIFMRSN
+579 